1 MKYLESLLDI
11 GFCTRVKVIFYV
23 LLRKHPF
30 KMSSIRNVFK
40 CLFSVH
46 EGKNL
51 LVRKKGIIT
60 YSLFYLSK
68 AYIANWC
75 VESLAGPISDN
86 VIRFTSIVCTG
97 KQKYH
102 VVFGIGSSKFKTEN
116 QHNDSGNPSWMTE
129 STM

>member
-51 LVRKKGIIT
+51 LVRKKGMIT

-68 AYIANWC
+68 AYTVLPIGAWSH
-75 VESLAGPISDN
+75 SLALSL
-86 VIRFTSIVCTG
+86 
-97 KQKYH
+97 
-102 VVFGIGSSKFKTEN
+102 
-116 QHNDSGNPSWMTE
+116 
-129 STM
+129 TMS